1 MIYYIR
7 NMMLIEKRFDMKLKK
22 LAVLSLIFGFL
33 FSTVGSSEEKL
44 RWTKR
49 EMVKIGE
56 AIENYIIDIGRAPQ
70 AENMKEL
77 AALLDS
83 RETMGLSLKDAWG
96 RNFHYTARNISQKK
110 GDYLPQY
117 WLASSG
123 ENESFAG
130 FLKYILKTGRQEGEI
145 IYSNGNFV

>member
-1 MIYYIR
+1 MIFT
-7 NMMLIEKRFDMKLKK
+7 EKRIDMKLKK
-22 LAVLSLIFGFL
+22 LAVLSLVFSFL
-33 FSTVGSSEEKL
+33 FSTVGNSEEKL
-44 RWTKR
+44 QRTKR

-56 AIENYIIDIGRAPQ
+56 AIENYIIDTGGAPQ

-77 AALLDS
+77 AALLES
-83 RETMGLSLKDAWG
+83 SEETTELSLKDAWG
-96 RNFHYTARNISQKK
+96 KAFHYTARNISRKD
-110 GDYLPQY
+110 GRHLPQY
-117 WLASSG
+117 WVASSG